1 MLGQSEVAVDSVVS
15 VWFTALTACG
25 TNTANS
31 GSDAG
36 GNAEEEERE
45 RGENHRSLCA
55 ASVKPQNLIPLSKS
69 DKRAYLM
76 QFCTA
81 FNMTCPGSSRRK
93 RGGGEGYRKVA
104 GSLASLAVFA
114 IIWRKLFAC
123 KLLFV
128 RSQGYCEKPQFAAA
142 QLPFTLNY
150 NSADCIPGHGPHL
163 APPPLLLP
171 PLSLSLC
178 SASKR
183 RQLIHIAT
191 RYSHFTPRFERRES
205 FNCFAYLCGT
215 ASHPPSPP
223 SLLLLLLPSLLSSVL
238 LLFCTVCDSFRFV
251 S

>member
-1 MLGQSEVAVDSVVS
+1 MRKK
-15 VWFTALTACG
+15 
-25 TNTANS
+25 
-31 GSDAG
+31 
-36 GNAEEEERE
+36 RE
-45 RGENHRSLCA
+45 RGGRNHRSLCA

-81 FNMTCPGSSRRK
+81 FNMTCPGSSSSRRK
-93 RGGGEGYRKVA
+93 RGGGEGCRKVA

-163 APPPLLLP
+163 APLLLLAL
-171 PLSLSLC
+171 LSLSLSVC
-178 SASKR
+178 SGSKR
-183 RQLIHIAT
+183 LIHIAT

-215 ASHPPSPP
+215 ARPPSSLP
-223 SLLLLLLPSLLSSVL
+223 SLLLLLFAILAVFSFVVV
-238 LLFCTVCDSFRFV
+238 FHCVRFVSFRFV
-251 S
+251 VCIHCER

>member
-1 MLGQSEVAVDSVVS
+1 M
-15 VWFTALTACG
+15 
-25 TNTANS
+25 
-31 GSDAG
+31 
-36 GNAEEEERE
+36 
-45 RGENHRSLCA
+45 
-55 ASVKPQNLIPLSKS
+55 
-69 DKRAYLM
+69 
-76 QFCTA
+76 
-81 FNMTCPGSSRRK
+81 
-93 RGGGEGYRKVA
+93 
-104 GSLASLAVFA
+104 ASLAVFA

-163 APPPLLLP
+163 APLLLLL

-178 SASKR
+178 SGSKR

-215 ASHPPSPP
+215 ASPSPSP
-223 SLLLLLLPSLLSSVL
+223 LTLFFSCCCHPCCLQFCCCFSL
-238 LLFCTVCDSFRFV
+238 CAIRFV
-251 S
+251 SFRSLHSLRKIKIMNIPKQKSAEKTTTSQLSSTSSNCSQSSDL

>member
-1 MLGQSEVAVDSVVS
+1 M
-15 VWFTALTACG
+15 
-25 TNTANS
+25 
-31 GSDAG
+31 
-36 GNAEEEERE
+36 
-45 RGENHRSLCA
+45 CA

-93 RGGGEGYRKVA
+93 RGGGEGCRKVA

-163 APPPLLLP
+163 APHPSSCF
-171 PLSLSLC
+171 LSLSL
-178 SASKR
+178 
-183 RQLIHIAT
+183 
-191 RYSHFTPRFERRES
+191 
-205 FNCFAYLCGT
+205 
-215 ASHPPSPP
+215 
-223 SLLLLLLPSLLSSVL
+223 SLLWLKAPSAHSHCYA
-238 LLFCTVCDSFRFV
+238 LFTLYA
-251 S
+251 